1 MAAFAREEQLDPPGR
16 RSAFRPLT
24 TQCRKSG
31 VRTGGTTRPA
41 GAGSAFHPPTTQGR
55 MGRNGG
61 VCPGGTTQS
70 AGAAERVPSADD
82 AVQEE
87 RRTHGR
93 NDSARRGGERVPS
106 ADDAGQD
113 G

>member
-1 MAAFAREEQLDPPGR
+1 MR
-16 RSAFRPLT
+16 R
-24 TQCRKSG
+24 CRRC
-31 VRTGGTTRPA
+31 V
-41 GAGSAFHPPTTQGR
+41 
-55 MGRNGG
+55 
-61 VCPGGTTQS
+61 
-70 AGAAERVPSADD
+70 AAERVPSADD

-87 RRTHGR
+87 LRTHGR